1 MSYITNWH
9 ELLEL
14 NILICTAYPYAMAH
28 LHKRKT
34 DRAYSKGFLNKG
46 LGTNGRNRKQ
56 SVLQKRRKKKKEQDS
71 KQNDESKIWKGSV
84 FKWQQLLTSCAA
96 HQDDAKTSHEHNVQR
111 NTSKRE
117 REDGSQKNKP
127 TYPASCQTDPLLSHV
142 IEAAQKRGSGSSEQK
157 KKNRKNSWWGT
168 EICSIEPN
176 IRPQPMVAAVQV
188 RQQGRYLP
196 SSCNLTIIRF
206 IHSMQHSRLESVT
219 ERLLWREKKH
229 TRQLTAIES
238 QIVWTQL

>member
-1 MSYITNWH
+1 MQWH
-9 ELLEL
+9 
-14 NILICTAYPYAMAH
+14 ICTKGKPTELILKVFWTKDLAQTGGIESKAYY
-28 LHKRKT
+28 KRE
-34 DRAYSKGFLNKG
+34 G
-46 LGTNGRNRKQ
+46 
-56 SVLQKRRKKKKEQDS
+56 KKKKEQDS

-84 FKWQQLLTSCAA
+84 FKWQQLITSCAA
-96 HQDDAKTSHEHNVQR
+96 HQDNAKTSHEHNVQR

-117 REDGSQKNKP
+117 REDGSQKKKH

-142 IEAAQKRGSGSSEQK
+142 IEAAQKRGSGSSEQ